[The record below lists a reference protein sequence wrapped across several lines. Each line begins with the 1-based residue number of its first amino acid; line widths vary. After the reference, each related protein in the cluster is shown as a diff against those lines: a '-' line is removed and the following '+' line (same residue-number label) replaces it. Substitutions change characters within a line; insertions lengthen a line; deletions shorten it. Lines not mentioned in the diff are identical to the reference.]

1 MTNNKFN
8 VLNWLKN
15 IYLFFKDGFS
25 EMTVGRTLWAIAL
38 IKLFIMFAI
47 LRVFFFPN
55 YLNSKFEKEQDKA
68 DYVGTKLYEKSNVT
82 PESSDN

>member
-1 MTNNKFN
+1 MNTPRWFYGF
-8 VLNWLKN
+8 
-15 IYLFFKDGFS
+15 ITFFKDGFS
-25 EMTVGRTLWAIAL
+25 QMTVGRTLWAIAL

-68 DYVGTKLYEKSNVT
+68 DYVGTELYEKSIPTAKPVAQ
-82 PESSDN
+82 